1 MKRQKMN
8 KWVAIPAV
16 IFVLSL
22 FGTYFSYATATTN
35 DPSYYPIM
43 YVCAT
48 VALCAFAIAAVMQNG
63 TIKRS
68 IAVEEDAT
76 PVVYSEDQSSSYY
89 CIYTTGKR
97 RQDVNFIEDIADRIE
112 HIADESNPEV
122 RRQVEM
128 LFEAP
133 STTPVLLP
141 AELTG
146 GEQVYQRKLKFSNLV
161 DSITRNSRHFAL
173 LTFKD
178 NSKAVVV
185 RHEELHP
192 A

>member
-1 MKRQKMN
+1 MRRQKMN
-8 KWVAIPAV
+8 KWVAVPAV

-22 FGTYFSYATATTN
+22 FGTYFSYATATKN

-43 YVCAT
+43 YVCAA
-48 VALCAFAIAAVMQNG
+48 VALCAFAIAAFMQNR
-63 TIKRS
+63 TPV
-68 IAVEEDAT
+68 AVEEET
-76 PVVYSEDQSSSYY
+76 PVGYSGDHSEVYY

-112 HIADESNPEV
+112 HISDEADPEV

-128 LFEAP
+128 LFEKTD
-133 STTPVLLP
+133 TTPVLLP
-141 AELTG
+141 SALTG

-161 DSITRNSRHFAL
+161 DSITRNNRHFAL
-173 LTFKD
+173 LTFED

>member
-1 MKRQKMN
+1 MRRQKMN
-8 KWVAIPAV
+8 KWVAVPAV

-22 FGTYFSYATATTN
+22 FGTYFSYATATKN

-43 YVCAT
+43 YVCAA

-63 TIKRS
+63 TIKRTVA
-68 IAVEEDAT
+68 IEEEET
-76 PVVYSEDQSSSYY
+76 PVVYSDDHSEVYY

-97 RQDVNFIEDIADRIE
+97 RQDVNFIENIADRIE
-112 HIADESNPEV
+112 HIADEADPEV

-128 LFEAP
+128 LLEN
-133 STTPVLLP
+133 TDMTPALLP
-141 AELTG
+141 AEITG
-146 GEQVYQRKLKFSNLV
+146 GEQVYQRKLKFSSLV

-173 LTFKD
+173 LTFDD

-185 RHEELHP
+185 RHEELHH

>member
-1 MKRQKMN
+1 MRKQKMN
-8 KWVAIPAV
+8 KWVAVPAV

-22 FGTYFSYATATTN
+22 FGTYFSYATATKN

-43 YVCAT
+43 YACAA
-48 VALCAFAIAAVMQNG
+48 VALVAFAIAAVMQNG
-63 TIKRS
+63 TIKRT
-68 IAVEEDAT
+68 VHEEEDA
-76 PVVYSEDQSSSYY
+76 PVVYSGDHAEVYY

-97 RQDVNFIEDIADRIE
+97 RQDVNFIENIADRIE
-112 HIADESNPEV
+112 HIEEEANPEV

-128 LFEAP
+128 LFDKED
-133 STTPVLLP
+133 TTPVLLP

-161 DSITRNSRHFAL
+161 DSITRNNRHFAL
-173 LTFKD
+173 LTFED

-185 RHEELHP
+185 RHEELHH